1 MDSGTMKKK
10 VEDNQQDGY
19 NDGVTTTPTL
29 GIFFDNEL
37 VGRYAVDGQR
47 AMQIVE
53 YLSLFSS
60 KADQFWSEELLS
72 EYLKKYEPS
81 PIRRE

>member
-10 VEDNQQDGY
+10 VEDNQQDAY